1 LEQFFVFLQ
10 KSPMNM
16 LLFGLALASGG
27 MLIWPLIARAYRPG
41 ADVGAFEAVQLINR
55 REAVVLDLR
64 DTGEYAAV
72 HITNA
77 KHVPQAQLGE
87 RIKDLEKYKARPVIV
102 SCASGTR
109 SFAAVAQLRK
119 QGFSEAVALRGGVSA
134 WQQAGLPL
142 EKERS

>member
-64 DTGEYAAV
+64 DTGEYAAG